1 MDDGDNYDM
10 DVGDV
15 ANDNG
20 KQMHSSSS
28 SSSSARFFL
37 RGELVDQLRN
47 EHQQRSD
54 SLEQNQQEGES
65 LNANETDQNRRGRAT
80 VRQRI
85 ELMPLDVSLR
95 QSRLMRK
102 MTEVNIDDLANDEA
116 IFKMNLNRN
125 YIDVQLVRV
134 ITPNKD
140 QKANV
145 YGIRRRNGG
154 ANQDVHFNRL
164 FLCRIH
170 STRNLEA
177 NSRLLYLME
186 ANGCNNM
193 LFERNLELRDNGTIS
208 IGTFFRI
215 LAPLPIENNMKGDI
229 PLIKTQ
235 LPVIVM
241 ETPSRI
247 PTVSINNQLQENTS
261 VAFVMNNVFLNINR
275 TVPIQTTCSGFLC
288 DKQRVNDWSGSRG
301 CGCYHMTQYRSNI
314 VFQHTI
320 FFDTTGGDRIVHS
333 DFSSTKFS
341 LLYLSNHI
349 PGAVRVSA
357 LRVSDSFWD
366 LEDSIEKVVEKINE
380 DGGWTVVGW
389 YKRGVI
395 TDKSLLSS
403 DSNTTANNMNSS
415 NVEVGSGNVNY
426 HVVQL
431 IPTNRNFL
439 DSSTEKGKVLDELKF
454 DVSNINHH
462 QA

>member
-1 MDDGDNYDM
+1 MMLIILSVPVSTTLIFNMDDGDNYDM

-20 KQMHSSSS
+20 KQMHLSSLSS
-28 SSSSARFFL
+28 SSSSARFFF

-65 LNANETDQNRRGRAT
+65 LNANETDQNRRGRTT

-170 STRNLEA
+170 STR
-177 NSRLLYLME
+177 YL
-186 ANGCNNM
+186 
-193 LFERNLELRDNGTIS
+193 
-208 IGTFFRI
+208 
-215 LAPLPIENNMKGDI
+215 
-229 PLIKTQ
+229 
-235 LPVIVM
+235 
-241 ETPSRI
+241 
-247 PTVSINNQLQENTS
+247 
-261 VAFVMNNVFLNINR
+261 
-275 TVPIQTTCSGFLC
+275 
-288 DKQRVNDWSGSRG
+288 
-301 CGCYHMTQYRSNI
+301 
-314 VFQHTI
+314 
-320 FFDTTGGDRIVHS
+320 
-333 DFSSTKFS
+333 
-341 LLYLSNHI
+341 
-349 PGAVRVSA
+349 
-357 LRVSDSFWD
+357 
-366 LEDSIEKVVEKINE
+366 
-380 DGGWTVVGW
+380 
-389 YKRGVI
+389 
-395 TDKSLLSS
+395 
-403 DSNTTANNMNSS
+403 
-415 NVEVGSGNVNY
+415 
-426 HVVQL
+426 
-431 IPTNRNFL
+431 
-439 DSSTEKGKVLDELKF
+439 
-454 DVSNINHH
+454 
-462 QA
+462 